1 LVQRFIK
8 IFFVRCCILFVLA
21 APIAAVETA
30 KRNSTND
37 KGKGAMSGAS
47 IFFLLVQRFIKN
59 FLVRCCILFVLAAPI
74 ASVETAKRNSTNDK
88 DDDDNTVISISFF
101 VI

>member
-1 LVQRFIK
+1 MDDQCEDDDDEISDESKERPRRIRK
-8 IFFVRCCILFVLA
+8 MN
-21 APIAAVETA
+21 T
-30 KRNSTND
+30 S
-37 KGKGAMSGAS
+37 KGAMSGAS
-47 IFFLLVQRFIKN
+47 IFFFLVQRFIKI
-59 FLVRCCILFVLAAPI
+59 FFVRCCILFVLAAPI

>member
-1 LVQRFIK
+1 LAHEKNEHEQRRHVWCVYIFLLVQRFIK

-47 IFFLLVQRFIKN
+47 IFFYWFNGLLKIS
-59 FLVRCCILFVLAAPI
+59 LFVVAFYL
-74 ASVETAKRNSTNDK
+74 
-88 DDDDNTVISISFF
+88 F
-101 VI
+101 